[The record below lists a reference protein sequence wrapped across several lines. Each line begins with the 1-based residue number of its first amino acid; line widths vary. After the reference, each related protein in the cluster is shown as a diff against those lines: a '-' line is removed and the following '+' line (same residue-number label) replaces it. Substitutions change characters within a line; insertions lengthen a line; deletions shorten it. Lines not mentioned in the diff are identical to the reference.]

1 MNGGQAVSRAK
12 QALHMPH
19 CAMDSTTTDLDE
31 HAARL
36 DGAFIR
42 RARTELVERPDFAGP
57 GLARRLADQMDGWFA
72 ALGATLPPD
81 WSLVATGGY
90 AAGFLCPGS
99 DVDVTLL
106 HPNKARSEDVQA
118 VAEGIWYPLWDA
130 SIKLSPSTHSVSSML
145 ALASGDLRT
154 ATSILRLR
162 LLAGEPADLIDLRTR
177 ARDDWQRR
185 SKHWL
190 SMLRAA
196 TDERWQRHGP
206 VAALLEPDL
215 KDGFGGL
222 RDHDAVR
229 WAMLTRRMEV
239 ETALDVPIEELAS
252 SAEHLLAVRCE
263 LHRLTSKTSNVLLLQ
278 DQDALA
284 DAMGYAD
291 ADVLMSRLSAAA
303 HAIEWSAER
312 FWWRIE
318 RTLGRRAAP
327 RPVDLARGI
336 RLVDGEVDLQLASAD
351 IDQSLTFR
359 VADAAAR
366 SDAPISRRTLLTLAG
381 APTSEGEQWSQLTRH
396 AFVSLLGSGPQLVQA
411 VDALERYELFSR
423 LLPEWRH
430 VRSRPQRNAFHKYT
444 VDRHLLQTVVNAGEF
459 VRSVAR
465 PDLLLVGALLHDV
478 GKGREEDHTA
488 LGVRLVD
495 TICPRMGFDPD
506 DVAVIRAL
514 VDHHL
519 LLSETATRRD
529 LSDPRTAENVA
540 ALVGDALVLELL
552 NALTVADSKATGSSA
567 WSTWKAS
574 LVAELVDSVERQ
586 LAGKPRRVQTSML
599 AGGVQGLVDAVRGDG
614 GLHFHH
620 DRDGSFDVWTVATV
634 DRHGLFAR
642 IAGALAVHG
651 VQVVSADVSTSFDG
665 IAVDQFRLI
674 GPNGVPIDLSKVER
688 DLRGMLVGSVDLAEK
703 LAQRIRVYGRSSRR
717 VSAAAPPRLEVHISN
732 DESASTTV
740 VDVRAPD
747 GVAVLHRL
755 AAALAARDL
764 EIRSAKVATLGH
776 EVVDVFYVQ
785 RSPDGV
791 GSMQVPDHEH
801 DALRDHL
808 CAALADH

>member
-1 MNGGQAVSRAK
+1 MAGT
-12 QALHMPH
+12 PI
-19 CAMDSTTTDLDE
+19 
-31 HAARL
+31 L

-42 RARTELVERPDFAGP
+42 KSRAELVDRADFAGP

-72 ALGATLPPD
+72 ALGSTLPTG

-99 DVDVTLL
+99 DVDVALL
-106 HPNKARSEDVQA
+106 HPPKARADEVRA
-118 VAEGIWYPLWDA
+118 AAEKIWYPLWDA
-130 SIKLSPSTHSVSSML
+130 AIKLSPSTHTVGSML
-145 ALASGDLRT
+145 SLASGDLVT
-154 ATSILRLR
+154 ATSVMRMR
-162 LLAGEPADLIDLRTR
+162 LLAGEPTDLVDLRTR

-190 SMLRAA
+190 TQLREA
-196 TDERWQRHGP
+196 TYERWDRHGP

-229 WAMLTRRMEV
+229 WAMLTRRTEV

-263 LHRLTSKTSNVLLLQ
+263 LHRLTSKTSNVVLLQ

-284 DAMGYAD
+284 ESMGYAD

-318 RTLGRRAAP
+318 RTLGKRAVP

-381 APTSEGEQWSQLTRH
+381 APTTEGEQWSQLTRH

-459 VRSVAR
+459 VRSVSR
-465 PDLLLVGALLHDV
+465 PDLLLVGALLHDI
-478 GKGREEDHTA
+478 GKGRDEDHTT

-495 TICPRMGFDPD
+495 TICPRMGFDAD
-506 DVAVIRAL
+506 DTAVVRAL

-519 LLSETATRRD
+519 LLAETATRRD

-540 ALVGDALVLELL
+540 ALVGDPLVLELL
-552 NALTVADSKATGSSA
+552 NALTESDSKATGPSA
-567 WSTWKAS
+567 WSSWKAS
-574 LVAELVDSVERQ
+574 LIAELVDSVARQ
-586 LAGKPRRVQTSML
+586 LAGQPRRVQSSIL
-599 AGGVQGLVDAVRGDG
+599 GAGAHGLVDAVRSDG

-620 DRDGSFDVWTVATV
+620 EQEGSFDVWTVATV

-651 VQVVSADVSTSFDG
+651 VQVVSADVSTSIDG
-665 IAVDQFRLI
+665 IAVDQFRVL
-674 GPNGVPIDLSKVER
+674 GPNGVPIDLTKVER
-688 DLRGMLVGSVDLAEK
+688 DLRGMLNGTVDLGEK
-703 LAQRIRVYGRSSRR
+703 LAQRIRVYGRSARR

-755 AAALAARDL
+755 AAALAQRDL

-791 GSMQVPDHEH
+791 GSLQIPDDEH
-801 DALRDHL
+801 AALREHL
-808 CAALADH
+808 SNALADT